1 MDERLRCLCERF
13 HGRWKVLERVEEDDG
28 RPLAFQLRDRAGVDV
43 GPEGLPLQAQRISA
57 DGVKRVEQDAG
68 TAADVQDRSGWST
81 TVDAAR
87 QEAAGCAQNGVAGSR
102 ETPRRG
108 AVPGVV
114 ACEITVGGPGHCRPG
129 SARRAAQNRSSATW
143 RRA

>member
-1 MDERLRCLCERF
+1 M
-13 HGRWKVLERVEEDDG
+13 LERVEEDDG

-57 DGVKRVEQDAG
+57 EGVKRVEQDAG
-68 TAADVQDRSGWST
+68 TTADVQDRSGWST

-114 ACEITVGGPGHCRPG
+114 ACEISRSEGRGTVVPASHDAQRRTAQRDVA
-129 SARRAAQNRSSATW
+129 ARLRGEPHQRQA
-143 RRA
+143 